1 MNSRKYFGHCQVVEK
16 NVDNFIDKLFFQL
29 ALVNENQ
36 QEGKRFAA
44 ARLLHGEWSDGFY
57 RTLSLEKGVLLQ
69 EQMPPLPI

>member
-1 MNSRKYFGHCQVVEK
+1 MNSRKYFGHFQVVEK
-16 NVDNFIDKLFFQL
+16 NVDNFIINYFFNSQ
-29 ALVNENQ
+29 LVNENQ

-69 EQMPPLPI
+69 EQMSPLPI